1 MTRVQA
7 LIRAESFPRFTMS
20 ILTFAD
26 GHRDVTWSP
35 DDEGSVAV
43 AEREFAN
50 AVGNG
55 MSAFSVGEEAGV
67 GTEQIKSFDPE
78 THERVVLIPQTQ
90 GG

>member
-7 LIRAESFPRFTMS
+7 LIRAEAFPRFTMS

-43 AEREFAN
+43 VEREFSGAIE
-50 AVGNG
+50 NG
-55 MSAFSVGEEAGV
+55 MSAFSVGEEGV
-67 GTEQIKSFDPE
+67 GTEQIKDFDPK